1 MSQITVQG
9 DGLGDGRWRCRGERY
24 GGTDTRAR
32 GRRRKAARECTR
44 DAQQA
49 KSKSGIV
56 GMVTKGREGER
67 RAGVEA
73 RAEGGAGGGVEARAE
88 GGAGGGVEAE
98 GRDRADG
105 QKKVGVDWLVD
116 WLVGDLFRPLPFT
129 WPEI

>member
-73 RAEGGAGGGVEARAE
+73 RAEGGAGGGVEA
-88 GGAGGGVEAE
+88 E